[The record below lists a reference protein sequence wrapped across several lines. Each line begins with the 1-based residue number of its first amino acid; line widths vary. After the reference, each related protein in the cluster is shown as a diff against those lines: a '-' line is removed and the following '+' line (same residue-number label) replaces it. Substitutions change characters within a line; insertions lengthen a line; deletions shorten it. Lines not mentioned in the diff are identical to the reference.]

1 MTYDELSFRFK
12 HNKFANN
19 YLRPVLRPIV
29 RALIW
34 PFVNKRR
41 KKEKEARHS
50 DFLHNGQDLLA
61 RFNSAMK
68 NAGID
73 YWLDFGTLLGAYREH
88 GLIKHDM
95 DFDVGAF
102 YADRKNIEKTLLDA
116 GFRLI
121 RQLEVVGRP
130 ELGFE
135 QTYEYKGVPIDV
147 FYYHIHADEATMH
160 CNSFSCSANDY
171 HLFQV
176 KEITFPYTGFAKM
189 KFLGETVSVPKD
201 CVAHLKVP
209 YGENFMTPDPHYDYR
224 KTCKSLR
231 WIPIEEYF
239 GRKTIN
245 LD

>member
-95 DFDVGAF
+95 DLMSELSMPTARILKRRCLMPDSVSFVNL
-102 YADRKNIEKTLLDA
+102 KLS
-116 GFRLI
+116 
-121 RQLEVVGRP
+121 VGRN
-130 ELGFE
+130 LGLSRH
-135 QTYEYKGVPIDV
+135 TNIR
-147 FYYHIHADEATMH
+147 A
-160 CNSFSCSANDY
+160 C
-171 HLFQV
+171 L
-176 KEITFPYTGFAKM
+176 
-189 KFLGETVSVPKD
+189 
-201 CVAHLKVP
+201 
-209 YGENFMTPDPHYDYR
+209 
-224 KTCKSLR
+224 
-231 WIPIEEYF
+231 
-239 GRKTIN
+239 
-245 LD
+245 